1 MSMTRAQIATQLL
14 NEMAPKGEK
23 LAYINNREAE
33 LLKRMGGAGVDINKT
48 GIKSYFDPGSGR
60 GSVSES
66 LNQAAFGSSGPT
78 FSSDGGSGSFTP
90 KGNFATITKDKGD
103 ISKGSGAVTA
113 TSFFPKYFK
122 NFQYNTPPGIS
133 IDKLRNLAIKTASEN
148 SITDLLKGVLTDPDK
163 FDPDFKRGSQI
174 KASYPQYVKEGILS
188 ALGFKPT
195 SQIGGGTNAG
205 RALLEKIGS
214 IPGAKTVGRALPGI
228 GTVSGIYDVGSRLS
242 QGDYFGAGLGAL
254 SAVPFAGI
262 PAAAAQAAYD
272 YSRAKFARGGN
283 TGYSDFASPSS
294 TTASQDFSTQAVS
307 GGQTDY
313 GGGGDGNDQP
323 ITEIRPNF
331 NYNIDRSLIDPR
343 LNFKNIEAIIY
354 LQEFLDKQAKG
365 EDVDL
370 EADINYNAP
379 FLESGLASLAYNT
392 NRGFTAGLSGNLT
405 PNLRG
410 GVSFQDGQQ
419 NVNFNYNK
427 GPFSAG
433 IASGPQGYDAR
444 FGVNYEFAKGG
455 RINYARGGRMS
466 ETAASYSSP
475 TARAA
480 DDRFSPPSDSGGSYD
495 YIPQP
500 TVAELNKINTPG
512 DGTYVNPN
520 KTVIETLRDSNLS
533 PSFQRRA
540 IDRFLADEYARK
552 VNRLTPYV
560 VGDMDEDYYFGDLP
574 TAESLGLKNSPTTLP
589 GEKTNIP
596 VIDLLDK
603 AFAPPATLEGAI
615 ATRNKMQGIYD
626 DIGRIGQLGFEDKY
640 MNNPPPTIDG
650 GDSQPIKLPIIAEAP
665 SDVDGT
671 LSDFDLYMQNLRT
684 AQPNP
689 FMLDPRFAAAQGG
702 VARQAYGLGS
712 IVKKATKAVKKI
724 VKSDIGKAA
733 IGLASLYYGPKL
745 FGADKGFSNWKDV
758 SLLKSMK
765 GGNALKYILGASAAA
780 GLASSQEED
789 EDLDQISS
797 REDKSGLREQM
808 ATYKPFRF
816 ELQSPYRLAA
826 NGGRIGYEEGGN
838 INPADLPMSRES
850 LPTYEDIETGEEVEY
865 PYENKERSSAPDI
878 DAELFQMYLDAIG
891 SGKIPRS
898 TTFDQYKELMG
909 EKASMGPERTM
920 ANEGGLMN
928 LGGNEMDLRGGGFVP
943 LGAKEKADDVPAR
956 LSKNEFVFT
965 ADAVRA
971 AGGGDVDRGANL
983 MYKTM
988 KNLESRVG

>member
-66 LNQAAFGSSGPT
+66 LSQAAFGSSGPT
-78 FSSDGGSGSFTP
+78 FSSDGGNGSFTP

-103 ISKGSGAVTA
+103 IPKGSGALTA
-113 TSFFPKYFK
+113 GFLFPKYFK

-307 GGQTDY
+307 GGSDGGSYDYIPQPTVAKIATQLLNEMAPKGEKLAYINNREAELLKRMGGAGKNINETGIKSYYYDEVGQTM
-313 GGGGDGNDQP
+313 GGTGFQDTSSLTGGSGDG
-323 ITEIRPNF
+323 
-331 NYNIDRSLIDPR
+331 
-343 LNFKNIEAIIY
+343 
-354 LQEFLDKQAKG
+354 G
-365 EDVDL
+365 
-370 EADINYNAP
+370 
-379 FLESGLASLAYNT
+379 
-392 NRGFTAGLSGNLT
+392 
-405 PNLRG
+405 
-410 GVSFQDGQQ
+410 
-419 NVNFNYNK
+419 
-427 GPFSAG
+427 
-433 IASGPQGYDAR
+433 
-444 FGVNYEFAKGG
+444 
-455 RINYARGGRMS
+455 
-466 ETAASYSSP
+466 
-475 TARAA
+475 
-480 DDRFSPPSDSGGSYD
+480 GGSYD

-500 TVAELNKINTPG
+500 TVAELNKINTPEG
-512 DGTYVNPN
+512 NRYVNPN
-520 KTVIETLRDSNLS
+520 KTVIETLRDSNFLS
-533 PSFQRRA
+533 NFQRKG
-540 IDRFLADEYARK
+540 IDRALANQWARE
-552 VNRLTPYV
+552 VQRLAPYV
-560 VGDMDEDYYFGDLP
+560 VGDMDKDYYFGDLK
-574 TAESLGLKNSPTTLP
+574 TAADLGLKNAPTTLP
-589 GEKTNIP
+589 GGKTDIP
-596 VIDLLDK
+596 GTAEYLAFNTIGLPALGLQSLTNLLDK
-603 AFAPPATLEGAI
+603 ALAPPATLEGAI

-712 IVKKATKAVKKI
+712 LVRKATKAVKK
-724 VKSDIGKAA
+724 VLKSDVGKAA
-733 IGLASLYYGPKL
+733 LLY
-745 FGADKGFSNWKDV
+745 GAGTYLGGMKAMGGGGDLSFMDRLRNPALLKNLVYTDDKFSPFKGIAAATALT
-758 SLLKSMK
+758 SLLSKDE
-765 GGNALKYILGASAAA
+765 
-780 GLASSQEED
+780 EED

-797 REDKSGLREQM
+797 REDKSGLKEQM

-920 ANEGGLMN
+920 ANEGGLMS

>member
-1 MSMTRAQIATQLL
+1 MSITRSQIARQL
-14 NEMAPKGEK
+14 
-23 LAYINNREAE
+23 Y
-33 LLKRMGGAGVDINKT
+33 
-48 GIKSYFDPGSGR
+48 
-60 GSVSES
+60 
-66 LNQAAFGSSGPT
+66 
-78 FSSDGGSGSFTP
+78 
-90 KGNFATITKDKGD
+90 
-103 ISKGSGAVTA
+103 
-113 TSFFPKYFK
+113 
-122 NFQYNTPPGIS
+122 
-133 IDKLRNLAIKTASEN
+133 
-148 SITDLLKGVLTDPDK
+148 
-163 FDPDFKRGSQI
+163 
-174 KASYPQYVKEGILS
+174 
-188 ALGFKPT
+188 
-195 SQIGGGTNAG
+195 
-205 RALLEKIGS
+205 
-214 IPGAKTVGRALPGI
+214 
-228 GTVSGIYDVGSRLS
+228 
-242 QGDYFGAGLGAL
+242 
-254 SAVPFAGI
+254 
-262 PAAAAQAAYD
+262 
-272 YSRAKFARGGN
+272 ARGGN

-294 TTASQDFSTQAVS
+294 TTASQDFATQAVSGGQTDYSGGGGSYDYIPQPPMAQVKTDPIKGGDNIPAWAKHAMTTLAMRGSLNKRPITNYGFQSGADFQLNFPNLDPRVTAVLASGYQLGQEGLRSLNPFGGNFLDFKGAFNTAQESAAKNIEGALAADLNVLSPEEIASGREYAESVGINNNVYINKARGGRVNYARGGNTGYSDFASPSSTTASQDFATQAVS

-313 GGGGDGNDQP
+313 GGGGG
-323 ITEIRPNF
+323 
-331 NYNIDRSLIDPR
+331 
-343 LNFKNIEAIIY
+343 
-354 LQEFLDKQAKG
+354 G
-365 EDVDL
+365 EDSFNKNLNRINTGLRSAGAVNNVKNAIASKGLLSFPAALAMSELYHLLNSNKNQTAINNL
-370 EADINYNAP
+370 E
-379 FLESGLASLAYNT
+379 LLKSGLAQ
-392 NRGFTAGLSGNLT
+392 
-405 PNLRG
+405 G
-410 GVSFQDGQQ
+410 G
-419 NVNFNYNK
+419 
-427 GPFSAG
+427 
-433 IASGPQGYDAR
+433 R
-444 FGVNYEFAKGG
+444 VNYA
-455 RINYARGGRMS
+455 NGGRMS

-500 TVAELNKINTPG
+500 TVAQLNTINTSEG
-512 DGTYVNPN
+512 NRYVNPN

-533 PSFQRRA
+533 PSFQRRT
-540 IDRFLADEYARK
+540 IDRFLADQYARK
-552 VNRLTPYV
+552 VNRLAPYV

-596 VIDLLDK
+596 VIDLFNK

-689 FMLDPRFAAAQGG
+689 FMLDSRFAAAQGG

-745 FGADKGFSNWKDV
+745 FKTSWKDV
-758 SLLKSMK
+758 NFLKSMQDK
-765 GGNALKYILGASAAA
+765 PLPWILGASAAA
-780 GLASSQEED
+780 GLASSQEEE

-797 REDKSGLREQM
+797 REDNSGLRELM
-808 ATYKPFRF
+808 ATYKPLRF
-816 ELQSPYRLAA
+816 EVQSPYRLAA
-826 NGGRIGYEEGGN
+826 NGGRIGYEEGGD
-838 INPADLPMSRES
+838 IDPADLPMSREG
-850 LPTYEDIETGEEVEY
+850 LPTYEDIETGKEVDY
-865 PYENKERSSAPDI
+865 PYKNKERSSAPDI

-909 EKASMGPERTM
+909 EKASMSPERTM
-920 ANEGGLMN
+920 ANEGGLMS

>member
-1 MSMTRAQIATQLL
+1 MTRAQIATQLL
-14 NEMAPKGEK
+14 NKMAPKGEK

-48 GIKSYFDPGSGR
+48 GIKSYVNFGSGR
-60 GSVSES
+60 GSVAES
-66 LNQAAFGSSGPT
+66 LSQAAFGSSGPT

-103 ISKGSGAVTA
+103 IPKGSGAVTA

-133 IDKLRNLAIKTASEN
+133 IDKLRNLARQTASN
-148 SITDLLKGVLTDPDK
+148 KSITDLLKGVLTDPDK

-205 RALLEKIGS
+205 RALVEKIGS
-214 IPGAKTVGRALPGI
+214 IPGAKTLGRALPGI

-370 EADINYNAP
+370 EADINFRDQLGNLGIFGNLGRSGNLVGASIP
-379 FLESGLASLAYNT
+379 FLQSGIASLAYSPNT
-392 NRGFTAGLSGNLT
+392 GLAAGLSGNLT

-410 GVSFQDGQQ
+410 GVSSQDGQQ

-433 IASGPQGYDAR
+433 VASGPQGYDAR
-444 FGVNYEFAKGG
+444 FGVNYKFAKGG

-500 TVAELNKINTPG
+500 TVAQLNTITTPG

-520 KTVIETLRDSNLS
+520 KTVIETLRDSNFLS
-533 PSFQRRA
+533 SLQRRA
-540 IDRFLADEYARK
+540 IDRALADRYAREVK
-552 VNRLTPYV
+552 RLAPYV

-574 TAESLGLKNSPTTLP
+574 TA
-589 GEKTNIP
+589 
-596 VIDLLDK
+596 
-603 AFAPPATLEGAI
+603 TLEGAI
-615 ATRNKMQGIYD
+615 ATRNKMQGIYG

-650 GDSQPIKLPIIAEAP
+650 GDNQPIKLPIIAEAP
-665 SDVDGT
+665 SDVNGT
-671 LSDFDLYMQNLRT
+671 LSDLDMYIQNLRT

-780 GLASSQEED
+780 GLASSQEEE

-797 REDKSGLREQM
+797 REDNSGLRELM
-808 ATYKPFRF
+808 ATYKPLRF
-816 ELQSPYRLAA
+816 EVQSPYRLAA

-838 INPADLPMSRES
+838 IDPADLPMSREG
-850 LPTYEDIETGEEVEY
+850 LPTYEDIETGKEVDY
-865 PYENKERSSAPDI
+865 PYKNKERSSAPDI

-909 EKASMGPERTM
+909 EKASMSPERTM

>member
-1 MSMTRAQIATQLL
+1 MSITRSQIARQL
-14 NEMAPKGEK
+14 
-23 LAYINNREAE
+23 Y
-33 LLKRMGGAGVDINKT
+33 
-48 GIKSYFDPGSGR
+48 
-60 GSVSES
+60 
-66 LNQAAFGSSGPT
+66 
-78 FSSDGGSGSFTP
+78 
-90 KGNFATITKDKGD
+90 
-103 ISKGSGAVTA
+103 
-113 TSFFPKYFK
+113 
-122 NFQYNTPPGIS
+122 
-133 IDKLRNLAIKTASEN
+133 
-148 SITDLLKGVLTDPDK
+148 
-163 FDPDFKRGSQI
+163 
-174 KASYPQYVKEGILS
+174 
-188 ALGFKPT
+188 
-195 SQIGGGTNAG
+195 
-205 RALLEKIGS
+205 
-214 IPGAKTVGRALPGI
+214 
-228 GTVSGIYDVGSRLS
+228 
-242 QGDYFGAGLGAL
+242 
-254 SAVPFAGI
+254 
-262 PAAAAQAAYD
+262 
-272 YSRAKFARGGN
+272 ARGGN

-294 TTASQDFSTQAVS
+294 STASQDFATQAVS

-323 ITEIRPNF
+323 INKVRSDF
-331 NYNIDRSLIDPR
+331 NYNIDPFSINPR
-343 LNFKNIEAIIY
+343 LNFKNIDAIIY
-354 LQEFLDKQAKG
+354 LQEYLDKQARG

-370 EADINYNAP
+370 EADINFRDQVGNLGIFGNLGRSGNLVGASMP
-379 FLESGLASLAYNT
+379 FLQSGLASLAYSPNT
-392 NRGFTAGLSGNLT
+392 GLAAGLSGNLT

-480 DDRFSPPSDSGGSYD
+480 DDRFSPASDSGGGGDNQPIVARPD
-495 YIPQP
+495 YVVTN
-500 TVAELNKINTPG
+500 TVPDN
-512 DGTYVNPN
+512 NPYG
-520 KTVIETLRDSNLS
+520 LRSK
-533 PSFQRRA
+533 FQR
-540 IDRFLADEYARK
+540 
-552 VNRLTPYV
+552 
-560 VGDMDEDYYFGDLP
+560 G
-574 TAESLGLKNSPTTLP
+574 
-589 GEKTNIP
+589 
-596 VIDLLDK
+596 LDK
-603 AFAPPATLEGAI
+603 ALPYLAGLVGSKLGPYPGYKAYDEAKTNVEKQQEELNQFINAPITGSFYVPGQTGLPEGLI
-615 ATRNKMQGIYD
+615 AKSD
-626 DIGRIGQLGFEDKY
+626 SLLGFQNRAPE
-640 MNNPPPTIDG
+640 PTIPTFTG

-712 IVKKATKAVKKI
+712 LVRKATKAVKK
-724 VKSDIGKAA
+724 VLKSDIGKAA
-733 IGLASLYYGPKL
+733 LLY
-745 FGADKGFSNWKDV
+745 GAGTYLGGMKAMGGGGDLSFMDRLRNPALLKNLVYTDDRFSPFKGIAAATALT
-758 SLLKSMK
+758 SLLSKDE
-765 GGNALKYILGASAAA
+765 
-780 GLASSQEED
+780 EED

>member
-1 MSMTRAQIATQLL
+1 MSITRSQIARQL
-14 NEMAPKGEK
+14 
-23 LAYINNREAE
+23 Y
-33 LLKRMGGAGVDINKT
+33 
-48 GIKSYFDPGSGR
+48 
-60 GSVSES
+60 
-66 LNQAAFGSSGPT
+66 
-78 FSSDGGSGSFTP
+78 
-90 KGNFATITKDKGD
+90 
-103 ISKGSGAVTA
+103 
-113 TSFFPKYFK
+113 
-122 NFQYNTPPGIS
+122 
-133 IDKLRNLAIKTASEN
+133 
-148 SITDLLKGVLTDPDK
+148 
-163 FDPDFKRGSQI
+163 
-174 KASYPQYVKEGILS
+174 
-188 ALGFKPT
+188 
-195 SQIGGGTNAG
+195 
-205 RALLEKIGS
+205 
-214 IPGAKTVGRALPGI
+214 AK
-228 GTVSGIYDVGSRLS
+228 
-242 QGDYFGAGLGAL
+242 
-254 SAVPFAGI
+254 
-262 PAAAAQAAYD
+262 
-272 YSRAKFARGGN
+272 GGN

-294 TTASQDFSTQAVS
+294 STASQDFATQAVS
-307 GGQTDY
+307 GGQTNYD
-313 GGGGDGNDQP
+313 GGGGGNDQP

-331 NYNIDRSLIDPR
+331 NYNIDPSLIDPR
-343 LNFKNIEAIIY
+343 LNFKNIASIIY
-354 LQEFLDKQAKG
+354 LQEYLDKKAKG

-370 EADINYNAP
+370 EADINFRDQVGNLGIFGNLGRSGNLVGANMP
-379 FLESGLASLAYNT
+379 FLQSGLASLAYNT

-410 GVSFQDGQQ
+410 DVSFQDGQQ

-433 IASGPQGYDAR
+433 VASGPQGYDAR
-444 FGVNYEFAKGG
+444 FGVNYKFAKGG

-500 TVAELNKINTPG
+500 TVAQLNTITTPG

-520 KTVIETLRDSNLS
+520 KTVAETLRDANLS

-540 IDRFLADEYARK
+540 IDRFLADQYARK
-552 VNRLTPYV
+552 VNRLAPYV
-560 VGDMDEDYYFGDLP
+560 IGDMDEDYYFGGLP
-574 TAESLGLKNSPTTLP
+574 T
-589 GEKTNIP
+589 
-596 VIDLLDK
+596 
-603 AFAPPATLEGAI
+603 ATLEGAI
-615 ATRNKMQGIYD
+615 ATRNKMQGIYG

-650 GDSQPIKLPIIAEAP
+650 GDNQPIKLPIIAEAP
-665 SDVDGT
+665 SDVNGT
-671 LSDFDLYMQNLRT
+671 LSDLDMYIQNLRT

-745 FGADKGFSNWKDV
+745 FKTSWKDV
-758 SLLKSMK
+758 GLLKSMQDK
-765 GGNALKYILGASAAA
+765 PLPWILGASAAA
-780 GLASSQEED
+780 GLASSKEEE

-797 REDKSGLREQM
+797 REDNSGLKELIAKYPALRFQV
-808 ATYKPFRF
+808 KP
-816 ELQSPYRLAA
+816 EYQLAA
-826 NGGRIGYEEGGN
+826 NGGRMGYEEGGN
-838 INPADLPMSRES
+838 INPADLPMSREG
-850 LPTYEDIETGEEVEY
+850 LPTYEDIETGKEVDY
-865 PYENKERSSAPDI
+865 PYKNKERSSAPDI

-909 EKASMGPERTM
+909 EKASMSPERTM
-920 ANEGGLMN
+920 ANEGGLMS

>member
-14 NEMAPKGEK
+14 NKMAPKGEK

-48 GIKSYFDPGSGR
+48 GIKSYVNFGSGR
-60 GSVSES
+60 GSVAES
-66 LNQAAFGSSGPT
+66 LSQAAFGSSGPT

-103 ISKGSGAVTA
+103 IPKGSGAVTA

-133 IDKLRNLAIKTASEN
+133 IDKLRNLARQTASN
-148 SITDLLKGVLTDPDK
+148 KSITDLLKGVLTDPDK

-205 RALLEKIGS
+205 RALVEKIGS
-214 IPGAKTVGRALPGI
+214 IPGAKTLGRALPGI

-370 EADINYNAP
+370 EADINFRDQLGNLGIFGNLGRSGNLVGASIP
-379 FLESGLASLAYNT
+379 FLQSGIASLAYSPNT
-392 NRGFTAGLSGNLT
+392 GLAAGLSGNLT

-410 GVSFQDGQQ
+410 GVSSQDGQQ

-433 IASGPQGYDAR
+433 VASGPQGYDAR
-444 FGVNYEFAKGG
+444 FGVNYKFAKGG

-500 TVAELNKINTPG
+500 TVAQLNTITTPG

-520 KTVIETLRDSNLS
+520 KTVIETLRDSNFLS
-533 PSFQRRA
+533 SLQRRA
-540 IDRFLADEYARK
+540 IDRALADRYAREVK
-552 VNRLTPYV
+552 RLAPYV

-574 TAESLGLKNSPTTLP
+574 TA
-589 GEKTNIP
+589 
-596 VIDLLDK
+596 
-603 AFAPPATLEGAI
+603 TLEGAI
-615 ATRNKMQGIYD
+615 ATRNKMQGIYG

-650 GDSQPIKLPIIAEAP
+650 GDNQPIKLPIIAEAP
-665 SDVDGT
+665 SDVNGT
-671 LSDFDLYMQNLRT
+671 LSDLDMYIQNLRT

-780 GLASSQEED
+780 GLASSQEEE

-797 REDKSGLREQM
+797 REDNSGLRELM
-808 ATYKPFRF
+808 ATYKPLRF
-816 ELQSPYRLAA
+816 EVQSPYRLAA
-826 NGGRIGYEEGGN
+826 NGGRIGYEEGGD
-838 INPADLPMSRES
+838 IDPADLPMSREG
-850 LPTYEDIETGEEVEY
+850 LPTYEDIETGKEVDY
-865 PYENKERSSAPDI
+865 PYKNKERSSAPDI

-909 EKASMGPERTM
+909 EKASMSPERTM

>member
-66 LNQAAFGSSGPT
+66 LSQAAFGSSGPT

-90 KGNFATITKDKGD
+90 KGNFATITKNKGD
-103 ISKGSGAVTA
+103 IPKGSGALTA
-113 TSFFPKYFK
+113 GSLFPKYLK
-122 NFQYNTPPGIS
+122 NFQYATPPGIS
-133 IDKLRNLAIKTASEN
+133 IDKLRNLAIKTASNN

-331 NYNIDRSLIDPR
+331 NYNIDPFSINPR
-343 LNFKNIEAIIY
+343 LNFKNIDAIIY
-354 LQEFLDKQAKG
+354 LQEYLDKQARG

-444 FGVNYEFAKGG
+444 FGVNYKFAKGG
-455 RINYARGGRMS
+455 RINYARGGNTGYSDFASPSSTRAQIATQLLNEMAPKGEKLAYINNREAELLKRMGGAGKNIN
-466 ETAASYSSP
+466 ETGIKSYYYDEVGQTMGGTGFQDTSSL
-475 TARAA
+475 TGGSG
-480 DDRFSPPSDSGGSYD
+480 DGGGGSYD

-500 TVAELNKINTPG
+500 TVAELNKITTPG

-520 KTVIETLRDSNLS
+520 KTVIETLRDSNFLS
-533 PSFQRRA
+533 NFQRKG
-540 IDRFLADEYARK
+540 IDRALANQWARE
-552 VNRLTPYV
+552 VQRLAPYV
-560 VGDMDEDYYFGDLP
+560 VGDMDKDYYFGDLK
-574 TAESLGLKNSPTTLP
+574 TAADLGLKNAPTTLP
-589 GEKTNIP
+589 DKKLIP
-596 VIDLLDK
+596 FDK
-603 AFAPPATLEGAI
+603 LIFGSDATLEGAI

-712 IVKKATKAVKKI
+712 IVKKATKTVKKI

-745 FGADKGFSNWKDV
+745 FKQTKDFH
-758 SLLKSMK
+758 L
-765 GGNALKYILGASAAA
+765 
-780 GLASSQEED
+780 
-789 EDLDQISS
+789 
-797 REDKSGLREQM
+797 
-808 ATYKPFRF
+808 
-816 ELQSPYRLAA
+816 
-826 NGGRIGYEEGGN
+826 
-838 INPADLPMSRES
+838 
-850 LPTYEDIETGEEVEY
+850 
-865 PYENKERSSAPDI
+865 ERC
-878 DAELFQMYLDAIG
+878 
-891 SGKIPRS
+891 
-898 TTFDQYKELMG
+898 
-909 EKASMGPERTM
+909 
-920 ANEGGLMN
+920 
-928 LGGNEMDLRGGGFVP
+928 
-943 LGAKEKADDVPAR
+943 
-956 LSKNEFVFT
+956 
-965 ADAVRA
+965 
-971 AGGGDVDRGANL
+971 
-983 MYKTM
+983 
-988 KNLESRVG
+988 

>member
-14 NEMAPKGEK
+14 NKMAPKGEK

-48 GIKSYFDPGSGR
+48 GIKSYVNFGSGR
-60 GSVSES
+60 GSVAES
-66 LNQAAFGSSGPT
+66 LSQAAFGSSGPT

-103 ISKGSGAVTA
+103 IPKGSGAVTA

-133 IDKLRNLAIKTASEN
+133 IDKLRNLARQTASN
-148 SITDLLKGVLTDPDK
+148 KSITDLLKGVLTDPDK

-205 RALLEKIGS
+205 RALVEKIGS
-214 IPGAKTVGRALPGI
+214 IPGAKTLGRALPGI

-370 EADINYNAP
+370 EADINFRDQLGNLGIFGNLGRSGNLVGASIP
-379 FLESGLASLAYNT
+379 FLQSGIASLAYSPNT
-392 NRGFTAGLSGNLT
+392 GLAAGLSGNLT

-410 GVSFQDGQQ
+410 GVSSQDGQQ

-433 IASGPQGYDAR
+433 VASGPQGYDAR
-444 FGVNYEFAKGG
+444 FGVNYKFAKGG

-500 TVAELNKINTPG
+500 TVAQLNTITTPG

-520 KTVIETLRDSNLS
+520 KTVIETLRDSNFLS
-533 PSFQRRA
+533 SLQRRA
-540 IDRFLADEYARK
+540 IDRALADRYAREVK
-552 VNRLTPYV
+552 RLAPYV

-574 TAESLGLKNSPTTLP
+574 TA
-589 GEKTNIP
+589 
-596 VIDLLDK
+596 
-603 AFAPPATLEGAI
+603 TLEGAI
-615 ATRNKMQGIYD
+615 ATRNKMQGIYG

-650 GDSQPIKLPIIAEAP
+650 GDNQPIKLPIIAEAP
-665 SDVDGT
+665 SDVNGT
-671 LSDFDLYMQNLRT
+671 LSDLDMYIQNLRT

-780 GLASSQEED
+780 GLASSQEEE

-797 REDKSGLREQM
+797 REDNSGLKELI
-808 ATYKPFRF
+808 ATYKPLRF
-816 ELQSPYRLAA
+816 EVQSPYQ
-826 NGGRIGYEEGGN
+826 I
-838 INPADLPMSRES
+838 
-850 LPTYEDIETGEEVEY
+850 
-865 PYENKERSSAPDI
+865 SS
-878 DAELFQMYLDAIG
+878 
-891 SGKIPRS
+891 
-898 TTFDQYKELMG
+898 
-909 EKASMGPERTM
+909 
-920 ANEGGLMN
+920 
-928 LGGNEMDLRGGGFVP
+928 
-943 LGAKEKADDVPAR
+943 
-956 LSKNEFVFT
+956 
-965 ADAVRA
+965 
-971 AGGGDVDRGANL
+971 
-983 MYKTM
+983 
-988 KNLESRVG
+988 

>member
-1 MSMTRAQIATQLL
+1 MSITRSQIARQL
-14 NEMAPKGEK
+14 
-23 LAYINNREAE
+23 Y
-33 LLKRMGGAGVDINKT
+33 
-48 GIKSYFDPGSGR
+48 
-60 GSVSES
+60 
-66 LNQAAFGSSGPT
+66 
-78 FSSDGGSGSFTP
+78 
-90 KGNFATITKDKGD
+90 
-103 ISKGSGAVTA
+103 
-113 TSFFPKYFK
+113 
-122 NFQYNTPPGIS
+122 
-133 IDKLRNLAIKTASEN
+133 
-148 SITDLLKGVLTDPDK
+148 
-163 FDPDFKRGSQI
+163 
-174 KASYPQYVKEGILS
+174 
-188 ALGFKPT
+188 
-195 SQIGGGTNAG
+195 
-205 RALLEKIGS
+205 
-214 IPGAKTVGRALPGI
+214 
-228 GTVSGIYDVGSRLS
+228 
-242 QGDYFGAGLGAL
+242 
-254 SAVPFAGI
+254 
-262 PAAAAQAAYD
+262 
-272 YSRAKFARGGN
+272 ARGGN

-294 TTASQDFSTQAVS
+294 STASQDFATQAVS

-313 GGGGDGNDQP
+313 GGGGGNDQP

-331 NYNIDRSLIDPR
+331 NYNIDPSLIDPR
-343 LNFKNIEAIIY
+343 LNFKNIASIIY
-354 LQEFLDKQAKG
+354 LQEYLDKKAKG

-370 EADINYNAP
+370 EADINFRDQVGNLGIFGNLGRSGNLVGANMP
-379 FLESGLASLAYNT
+379 FLQSGLASLAYNT
-392 NRGFTAGLSGNLT
+392 NRGFAAGLSGNLT

-410 GVSFQDGQQ
+410 DVSFQDGQQ

-433 IASGPQGYDAR
+433 VASGPQGYDAR
-444 FGVNYEFAKGG
+444 FGVNYKFAKGG

-500 TVAELNKINTPG
+500 TVAQLNTITTPG

-520 KTVIETLRDSNLS
+520 KTVAETLRDANLS

-540 IDRFLADEYARK
+540 IDRFLADQYARK
-552 VNRLTPYV
+552 VNRLAPYV
-560 VGDMDEDYYFGDLP
+560 IGDMDEDYYFGGLP
-574 TAESLGLKNSPTTLP
+574 T
-589 GEKTNIP
+589 
-596 VIDLLDK
+596 
-603 AFAPPATLEGAI
+603 ATLEGAI
-615 ATRNKMQGIYD
+615 ATRNKMQGIYG

-650 GDSQPIKLPIIAEAP
+650 GDNQPIKLPIIAEAP
-665 SDVDGT
+665 SDVNGT
-671 LSDFDLYMQNLRT
+671 LSDLDMYIQNLRT

-745 FGADKGFSNWKDV
+745 FKTSWKDV
-758 SLLKSMK
+758 GLLKSMQDK
-765 GGNALKYILGASAAA
+765 PLPWILGASAAA
-780 GLASSQEED
+780 GLASSKEEE

-797 REDKSGLREQM
+797 REDNSGLKELIAKYPALRFQV
-808 ATYKPFRF
+808 KP
-816 ELQSPYRLAA
+816 EYQLAA
-826 NGGRIGYEEGGN
+826 NGGRMGYEEGGN
-838 INPADLPMSRES
+838 INPADLPMSREG
-850 LPTYEDIETGEEVEY
+850 LPTYEDIETGKEVDY
-865 PYENKERSSAPDI
+865 PYKNKERSSAPDI

-909 EKASMGPERTM
+909 EKASMSPERTM
-920 ANEGGLMN
+920 ANEGGLMS

>member
-1 MSMTRAQIATQLL
+1 MSITRSQIARQL
-14 NEMAPKGEK
+14 
-23 LAYINNREAE
+23 Y
-33 LLKRMGGAGVDINKT
+33 
-48 GIKSYFDPGSGR
+48 
-60 GSVSES
+60 
-66 LNQAAFGSSGPT
+66 
-78 FSSDGGSGSFTP
+78 
-90 KGNFATITKDKGD
+90 
-103 ISKGSGAVTA
+103 
-113 TSFFPKYFK
+113 
-122 NFQYNTPPGIS
+122 
-133 IDKLRNLAIKTASEN
+133 
-148 SITDLLKGVLTDPDK
+148 
-163 FDPDFKRGSQI
+163 
-174 KASYPQYVKEGILS
+174 
-188 ALGFKPT
+188 
-195 SQIGGGTNAG
+195 
-205 RALLEKIGS
+205 
-214 IPGAKTVGRALPGI
+214 
-228 GTVSGIYDVGSRLS
+228 
-242 QGDYFGAGLGAL
+242 
-254 SAVPFAGI
+254 
-262 PAAAAQAAYD
+262 
-272 YSRAKFARGGN
+272 ARGGN

-294 TTASQDFSTQAVS
+294 STASQDFATQAVS

-313 GGGGDGNDQP
+313 GGGGGNDQP

-343 LNFKNIEAIIY
+343 FNFKNIASIIY
-354 LQEFLDKQAKG
+354 LQEYLDKKAKG

-370 EADINYNAP
+370 EADINFRDQVGNLGIFGNLGRSGNLVGANMP
-379 FLESGLASLAYNT
+379 FLQSGLASLAYSPD
-392 NRGFTAGLSGNLT
+392 RGFAAGLSGNLT

-410 GVSFQDGQQ
+410 DVSFQDGQQ

-433 IASGPQGYDAR
+433 VASGPQGYDAR
-444 FGVNYEFAKGG
+444 FGVNYKFAKGG
-455 RINYARGGRMS
+455 RINYARGGNTGYS
-466 ETAASYSSP
+466 DFASPSSTTASQDFA
-475 TARAA
+475 TQAT
-480 DDRFSPPSDSGGSYD
+480 SGGTDWGDGGYD
-495 YIPQP
+495 NVPLP
-500 TVAELNKINTPG
+500 TTAQLNTITTPG

-520 KTVIETLRDSNLS
+520 KTVAETLRDANLS

-540 IDRFLADEYARK
+540 IDRFLADQYARK
-552 VNRLTPYV
+552 VNRLAPYV
-560 VGDMDEDYYFGDLP
+560 IGDMDEDYYFGGLP
-574 TAESLGLKNSPTTLP
+574 T
-589 GEKTNIP
+589 
-596 VIDLLDK
+596 
-603 AFAPPATLEGAI
+603 ATLEGAI
-615 ATRNKMQGIYD
+615 ATRNKMQGIYG

-650 GDSQPIKLPIIAEAP
+650 GDNQPIKLPIIAEAP
-665 SDVDGT
+665 SDVNGT
-671 LSDFDLYMQNLRT
+671 LSDLDMYIQNLRT

-745 FGADKGFSNWKDV
+745 FKTSWKDV
-758 SLLKSMK
+758 GLLKSMQDK
-765 GGNALKYILGASAAA
+765 PLPWILGASAAA
-780 GLASSQEED
+780 GLASSKEEE

-797 REDKSGLREQM
+797 REDNSGLKELIAKYPALRFQV
-808 ATYKPFRF
+808 KP
-816 ELQSPYRLAA
+816 EYQLAA
-826 NGGRIGYEEGGN
+826 NGGRMGYEEGGN
-838 INPADLPMSRES
+838 INPADLPMSREG
-850 LPTYEDIETGEEVEY
+850 LPTYEDIETGKEVDY
-865 PYENKERSSAPDI
+865 PYKNKERSSAPDI

-909 EKASMGPERTM
+909 EKASMSPERTM
-920 ANEGGLMN
+920 ANEGGLMS

>member
-1 MSMTRAQIATQLL
+1 MSITRSQIARQLYARGGNTGYSDFASPSSSTASQDFSTQAVSGGQT
-14 NEMAPKGEK
+14 NYDGGGGSYDYIPQPTVAKKVDTAPK
-23 LAYINNREAE
+23 R
-33 LLKRMGGAGVDINKT
+33 
-48 GIKSYFDPGSGR
+48 
-60 GSVSES
+60 
-66 LNQAAFGSSGPT
+66 
-78 FSSDGGSGSFTP
+78 
-90 KGNFATITKDKGD
+90 
-103 ISKGSGAVTA
+103 GSGAVTA

-122 NFQYNTPPGIS
+122 NFQYATPPGIS
-133 IDKLRNLAIKTASEN
+133 IDKLRNLAIKTASN
-148 SITDLLKGVLTDPDK
+148 TSITDLLKGVLTDPDK

-313 GGGGDGNDQP
+313 GGGGGNDQP

-370 EADINYNAP
+370 EADINYNVP

-392 NRGFTAGLSGNLT
+392 NTGLAAGLSGNLT

-427 GPFSAG
+427 GPFSADFT
-433 IASGPQGYDAR
+433 SGPQGNDIMAR
-444 FGVNYEFAKGG
+444 FRMPLVKGG
-455 RINYARGGRMS
+455 RINYARGGNTGYS
-466 ETAASYSSP
+466 DFASPSSTTASQDFA
-475 TARAA
+475 TQAT
-480 DDRFSPPSDSGGSYD
+480 SGGTDWGDGGYD
-495 YIPQP
+495 NVPLP
-500 TVAELNKINTPG
+500 TTAQLNTITTPG

-520 KTVIETLRDSNLS
+520 KTVVETLRDANFL
-533 PSFQRRA
+533 PSLQRRA
-540 IDRFLADEYARK
+540 VDRALANQWARE
-552 VNRLTPYV
+552 VQRLAPYV
-560 VGDMDEDYYFGDLP
+560 VGDMDEDYYFGDLK
-574 TAESLGLKNSPTTLP
+574 TAADLGLKNAPTTLP
-589 GEKTNIP
+589 DK
-596 VIDLLDK
+596 DLFDK
-603 AFAPPATLEGAI
+603 IFGSDATLEGAI

-712 IVKKATKAVKKI
+712 IVKKATKTVKKI

-745 FGADKGFSNWKDV
+745 FKTSWKDV

-780 GLASSQEED
+780 GLASSQEEE

-797 REDKSGLREQM
+797 REDNSGLKELI
-808 ATYKPFRF
+808 ATYKPLRF
-816 ELQSPYRLAA
+816 EVQSPYRLAA

-909 EKASMGPERTM
+909 EKASMSPERTM